1 MVSYRNDVGSG
12 ALWVD
17 VVSNILAN
25 VPKENLIDLMCH
37 RAPHTPMLGFENI
50 TFVDIQNRGL
60 DFPLRD
66 SDLFIEQDV
75 IKFLE
80 NQQPSRLTAK
90 EFTRYT
96 TIICSDGIEHLS
108 KRDGLYLL
116 ALIQQKSKSSVIFTP
131 YGDYMVDENSTHPD
145 THKSGWTE
153 KNFEKMGFSC
163 IIFPN
168 FHPELNKGAIF
179 AYKIN

>member
-17 VVSNILAN
+17 VVSEILAN
-25 VPKENLIDLMCH
+25 EPKENLLDLMCH
-37 RAPHTPMLGFENI
+37 KAPHTPLLGFESI
-50 TFVDIQNRGL
+50 TFVDIQYRGL
-60 DFPLRD
+60 DFGLRD
-66 SDLFIEQDV
+66 NDLFIEQDA
-75 IKFLE
+75 IKFLKNDE
-80 NQQPSRLTAK
+80 K
-90 EFTRYT
+90 FD
-96 TIICSDGIEHLS
+96 TIICSDGIEHFS
-108 KRDGLYLL
+108 KEDGLLL
-116 ALIQQKSKSSVIFTP
+116 LELIKQKSKSSVIFTP

-153 KNFEKMGFSC
+153 TDFEKMGYSC

-179 AYKIN
+179 AYIN